1 MKINYTDADRRTIE
15 LEVTEDIGNFYL
27 SSLDAEKKNERRE
40 TRRHTSLSTFTY
52 EDKDYFDSGIDVPRD
67 LILSESISHALS
79 TLSERQQYLV
89 KKVFIEGCRYVDIA
103 AAEGRDESTIRK
115 ATQKAVE
122 KFKKSFD
129 R

>member
-1 MKINYTDADRRTIE
+1 MKINYTDADGHILEIE
-15 LEVTEDIGNFYL
+15 VSQDIGNFHL
-27 SSLDAEKKNERRE
+27 SSEDAIKKNERRE

-67 LILSESISHALS
+67 FILSESISLALS
-79 TLSERQQYLV
+79 TLSERQQHLI
-89 KKVFIEGCRYVDIA
+89 KKVFVEGCRYVDIA

-115 ATQKAVE
+115 ATQKAVV
-122 KFKKSFD
+122 KFKKSFE